1 MNNAE
6 PLCDLRFVKAGSS
19 LAANRQ
25 RIRSR
30 SRFNREPAV
39 RTTFPWRRKTVS
51 NLLRSSMFWPRSSA
65 PGSSARELTAKKRL
79 SAS

>member
-6 PLCDLRFVKAGSS
+6 PLCDLRFVKAGYKPGGQ
-19 LAANRQ
+19 RR

-39 RTTFPWRRKTVS
+39 RTTFPWRRKPAS
-51 NLLRSSMFWPRSSA
+51 NLVRSSMFWPRSSA